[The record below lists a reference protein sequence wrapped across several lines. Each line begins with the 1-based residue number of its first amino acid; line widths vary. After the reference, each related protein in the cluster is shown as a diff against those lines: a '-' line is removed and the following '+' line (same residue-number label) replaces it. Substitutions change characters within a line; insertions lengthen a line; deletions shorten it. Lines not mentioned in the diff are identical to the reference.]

1 MVYEKAACKRFTGRF
16 FMDVIPLLPLFPFN
30 DGLRIVADE
39 RPFTVHDV
47 QLQVHAAAAHGLH
60 GFGSGARQGP
70 YTDIAQGFELAAFL
84 IPIGRCAAIS
94 HHSDAF
100 AAGAG
105 FSYFVFIGQ
114 AHFDPLHQH
123 AG

>member
-47 QLQVHAAAAHGLH
+47 QLQVHAAAAQGLY
-60 GFGSGARQGP
+60 GSVEAV
-70 YTDIAQGFELAAFL
+70 DK
-84 IPIGRCAAIS
+84 
-94 HHSDAF
+94 
-100 AAGAG
+100 
-105 FSYFVFIGQ
+105 
-114 AHFDPLHQH
+114 AHTLTLLRVLSLLLF
-123 AG
+123 

>member
-47 QLQVHAAAAHGLH
+47 QLQVHAAAAQGLY

-70 YTDIAQGFELAAFL
+70 YADIAQGF
-84 IPIGRCAAIS
+84 
-94 HHSDAF
+94 
-100 AAGAG
+100 
-105 FSYFVFIGQ
+105 
-114 AHFDPLHQH
+114 
-123 AG
+123 